1 MPAPSKDATFVGDAP
16 LPRVLAPE
24 QSAIRPITLPRQVD
38 GYRAIRPNV
47 QFNACIGPFPDAEG
61 PVTETRTRTAHF
73 ANLAPKPKRQRTLRS
88 NASQEVLERS
98 LAFLRDDYQARSA
111 ASDLFPPNVS
121 PRSIRES
128 MGRYEDELANASAR
142 GLCASCGMEV
152 PAANV
157 LHVVGNDPILVPL
170 VGSLDSR
177 GLYGNRWSFCSSC
190 HNALI
195 RNVIPKFSGK
205 NLVNV
210 TLCQHYPSV
219 LEDLTPVEECLIA
232 RSHPLGVILKLRPGG
247 RSSPISYRA
256 LQGHFIVIPQ
266 DPIPLLDVL
275 PSPELRL
282 HNLIRVFW
290 LGQRRP
296 SNSALNPFLSVR
308 KSKVLAALEYLLRHN
323 HLYTDVVINRAMVD
337 DWSDDFIPTELRDSI
352 VFLDESDHQEREG
365 YTVHLQPGNFENDL
379 QAAQGEAASD
389 NEDGSPL
396 ITGSVST
403 DINGE
408 RQDPD
413 LRMLDTLFTTVSSR
427 PTPPAVYAEHPTRP
441 TDRSGKPPMIS
452 YTVHGT
458 TTLLDHWKDPS
469 FFTAAFPTLF
479 PTGIGGHL
487 EDRDIPVSLDAF
499 AQWALTHH
507 SKR

>member
-1 MPAPSKDATFVGDAP
+1 M
-16 LPRVLAPE
+16 
-24 QSAIRPITLPRQVD
+24 
-38 GYRAIRPNV
+38 
-47 QFNACIGPFPDAEG
+47 QFNALIGPFPDPER

-88 NASQEVLERS
+88 NASQEVLERAV
-98 LAFLRDDYQARSA
+98 AFLRDECQVRSA
-111 ASDLFPPNVS
+111 ASDQFPPNIS

-128 MGRYEDELANASAR
+128 MGQYEDELASASAR
-142 GLCASCGMEV
+142 GLCASCGKEV
-152 PAANV
+152 PAADV
-157 LHVVGNDPILVPL
+157 LHVVSNDPILLPL
-170 VGSLDSR
+170 VNSLDSC
-177 GLYGNRWSFCSSC
+177 GLHGNRWSLCSSC

-195 RNVIPKFSGK
+195 RNAIPKFSGK

-210 TLCQHYPSV
+210 TMCQHYPSV
-219 LEDLTPVEECLIA
+219 LDGLTPVEECLIA

-247 RSSPISYRA
+247 RSSPINYRA

-266 DPIPLLDVL
+266 DPVPLLDVL

-282 HNLIRVFW
+282 HSLIRVFW
-290 LGQRRP
+290 LGQQRP
-296 SNSALNPFLSVR
+296 LHSALAPFLSVR
-308 KSKVLAALEYLLRHN
+308 KSKVLAALEYLVHHN
-323 HLYTDVVINRAMVD
+323 HLYRNVTINRVMTD

-352 VFLDESDHQEREG
+352 VLLDESDHYEREG

-379 QAAQGEAASD
+379 QVAQDEAAFD
-389 NEDGSPL
+389 NEDGVPL
-396 ITGSVST
+396 VTGSVST

-413 LRMLDTLFTTVSSR
+413 MRMLDTLFRAISSR
-427 PTPPAVYAEHPTRP
+427 STPPANYAENSTHS
-441 TDRSGKPPMIS
+441 TDRTGRPPPVIS
-452 YTVHGT
+452 YTIHGT
-458 TTLLDHWKDPS
+458 TTPLNHWTNPS

-479 PTGIGGHL
+479 PSGTGGHL

-507 SKR
+507 SRR